1 MKTSLKKSKRAIT
14 FSAATLLRSLSHSRE
29 SSESIL
35 SGRESVWL
43 NDGAAPS
50 FTRAGV
56 KPVGTYQPR
65 FIYRYCYGLVEP
77 LSGEKF
83 FVTAPQVNTLF
94 FEFLLQEF
102 SRQEP
107 AVYKI
112 IFLDKAGYHRAK
124 QLQVPENIRLVYLP
138 SSNPELNPIE
148 RFWRDMK
155 DKVAFHNFKDE
166 QELEEWITNTTTS
179 YSQQQIAS
187 LTAYPYIS
195 NAINHTKTA
204 MEIP

>member
-1 MKTSLKKSKRAIT
+1 VLLPFLLSRYYAPLANAGKVVAWKVYFQDESRFGLMTVLRRAI
-14 FSAATLLRSLSHSRE
+14 A
-29 SSESIL
+29 I
-35 SGRESVWL
+35 
-43 NDGAAPS
+43 
-50 FTRAGV
+50 AGV
-56 KPVGTYQPR
+56 KPVGAYQHR

-107 AVYKI
+107 QVYKI

-124 QLQVPENIRLVYLP
+124 HLQVPQNIRLVYLP

-148 RFWRDMK
+148 RFWREMK
-155 DKVAFHNFKDE
+155 DKVAFHNFQDE
-166 QELEEWITNTTTS
+166 QELEEWITNTINS
-179 YSQQQIAS
+179 YSKKQIAS
-187 LTAYPYIS
+187 LTGYNYILK
-195 NAINHTKTA
+195 AICQTKYA
-204 MEIP
+204 MENS

>member
-1 MKTSLKKSKRAIT
+1 MLLAFLLQRYYAPLATAGKVVGWKVYFQDESRFGLMTVLRRAIT
-14 FSAATLLRSLSHSRE
+14 AKG
-29 SSESIL
+29 I
-35 SGRESVWL
+35 
-43 NDGAAPS
+43 
-50 FTRAGV
+50 
-56 KPVGTYQPR
+56 KPVGPYQHR

-77 LSGEKF
+77 LSGDKF

-94 FEFLLQEF
+94 FEYLLREF

-124 QLQVPENIRLVYLP
+124 QLLVPENIRLVYLP

-148 RFWRDMK
+148 RFWREMK

-166 QELEEWITNTTTS
+166 PALEEWITATTNA
-179 YSQQQIAS
+179 YSKEQIAS
-187 LTAYPYIS
+187 LTAYEYIIK
-195 NAINHTKTA
+195 AVKQA
-204 MEIP
+204 KLLWK